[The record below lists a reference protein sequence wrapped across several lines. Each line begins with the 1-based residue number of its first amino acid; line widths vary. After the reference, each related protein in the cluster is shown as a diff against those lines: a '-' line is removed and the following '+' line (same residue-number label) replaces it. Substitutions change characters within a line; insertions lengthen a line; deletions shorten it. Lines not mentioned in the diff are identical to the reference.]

1 MAAATCL
8 TPCNAE
14 LASERVVHREDGL
27 RGSITYR
34 HYRAPGE
41 RSNWSKE
48 AIRAAL
54 VVTDRRL
61 GVFARSRP
69 IVNVA
74 FDDAR
79 FTYLDLRVEHAS
91 LAIEVDASV
100 FDDQASGQI
109 TVRLRCADPTAA
121 LATIRTR
128 QARPQ
133 DSPG

>member
-1 MAAATCL
+1 M
-8 TPCNAE
+8 
-14 LASERVVHREDGL
+14 GL

-91 LAIEVDASV
+91 LAIEVVSRDEPVQYLCGEFVAASP
-100 FDDQASGQI
+100 
-109 TVRLRCADPTAA
+109 RE
-121 LATIRTR
+121 
-128 QARPQ
+128 
-133 DSPG
+133 